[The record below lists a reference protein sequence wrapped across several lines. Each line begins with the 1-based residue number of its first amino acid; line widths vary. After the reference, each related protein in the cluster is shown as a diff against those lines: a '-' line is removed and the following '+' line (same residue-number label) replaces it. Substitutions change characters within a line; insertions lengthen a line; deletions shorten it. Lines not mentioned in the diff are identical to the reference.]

1 MKIHNNN
8 AYPDIMVFDDICD
21 ENLLDIA
28 YSKIIESGQAVFPFY
43 KKNEHSDS
51 NPLFQEIKKLVRHV
65 WIDKL
70 SYLLPETFAG
80 WEVWC
85 NRMSEGGDLNVH
97 IDCDERSE
105 GWVMPYWGCVI
116 YAGPRGLKKAIK
128 GGELNYNLDLKEEFL
143 NSKSYTNIDFN
154 KDLNSPIVVPYR
166 YNRIVV
172 FNQAPHMVQK
182 IQKLSN
188 AREPRVGISCSV
200 WEHIINPITSDERIS
215 YEYEK
220 KSLKMLQTLQEILEK
235 NKQPDNKET

>member
-85 NRMSEGGDLNVH
+85 NRMPEGGDLNVH

-105 GWVMPYWGCVI
+105 EWVMPYWGCVI
-116 YAGPRGLKKAIK
+116 YAGPRDLIKATK
-128 GGELNYNLDLKEEFL
+128 GGELSYNLDLKEEFL
-143 NSKSYTNIDFN
+143 NSESYTNIESMKINEISFPSKPN
-154 KDLNSPIVVPYR
+154 NFSRYLNNNTLFFSNFKIFIHI
-166 YNRIVV
+166 NHV
-172 FNQAPHMVQK
+172 F
-182 IQKLSN
+182 LSN
-188 AREPRVGISCSV
+188 
-200 WEHIINPITSDERIS
+200 
-215 YEYEK
+215 
-220 KSLKMLQTLQEILEK
+220 L
-235 NKQPDNKET
+235 